1 MKVPT
6 PRKLPSGNYFIR
18 LRLGGEDIGITAP
31 TAKECLRQATFIKAE
46 HLAGKRTPPSSSAV
60 ETLGEILDAYIAK
73 SEPVLSPSTIRG
85 YSQIRSERFQDYM
98 YQLPEAI
105 DFQAMINQEVKSKSA
120 KTVKNA
126 WGLVRSALADSGRPV
141 PKVKLP
147 QVPVKEIPF
156 LQPDEI
162 APFCDAVRGDLAEIP
177 ILLELHG
184 LRRSEAK
191 GLDWKDIDLKR
202 GTIRIHSSRVQGKNG
217 DFVTKQTNKNR
228 TSSRTIPI
236 MIPQLHDALAAVP
249 EKKGPVV
256 TIAENTML
264 RRTKWACQRAGVTV
278 VGNHGLRHS
287 FASLGYHL
295 GLNERQ
301 LMELGGWADQGTMH
315 RIYVRLAASSRTSA
329 LEKLTQ
335 FFKNGNENGNET
347 SQTA

>member
-1 MKVPT
+1 MKVPA

-18 LRLGGEDIGITAP
+18 LRLGGESIPITTP
-31 TAKECLRQATFIKAE
+31 TARECTRQATLIKAE
-46 HLAGKRTPPSSSAV
+46 YLAGKRKIEKSTPQ
-60 ETLGEILDAYIAK
+60 TLGEILDAYIDKA
-73 SEPVLSPSTIRG
+73 EPVLSPSTIRG
-85 YSQIRSERFQDYM
+85 YTQIRNERFQRYM
-98 YQLPEAI
+98 GLIPDAI
-105 DFQAMINQEVKSKSA
+105 DFQAMINHEVKFKSA

-126 WGLVRSALADSGRPV
+126 WGLVRAALVDFGRSA

-162 APFCDAVRGDLAEIP
+162 PPFCEAVRGDLAEIP

-202 GTIRIHSSRVQGKNG
+202 GTIRIRASRVQGKSG

-228 TSSRTIPI
+228 QSSRIVPI
-236 MIPQLHDALAAVP
+236 MIPQLRSALNAVR
-249 EKKGPVV
+249 EQNGPVV

-264 RRTKWACQRAGVTV
+264 RRTKWACQRAGVTI

-329 LEKLTQ
+329 IDKLTR
-335 FFKNGNENGNET
+335 FFENGNENDNG
-347 SQTA
+347 SR